1 VPRLLAID
9 YGKKRTGI
17 AVTDPM
23 QLIAT
28 GLTTVDTPQLMTF
41 LKKYFEQEAVE
52 LVLIGMPV
60 SLRNDDTHA
69 TPLVR
74 HFITQFQKQFP
85 TMPIKTLDERFTSK
99 MAAQTLIDSG
109 LKKKER
115 QNKALLDEVSA
126 VILLQGYMQG
136 NA

>member
-1 VPRLLAID
+1 MPRLLAID